1 MSTSAKNHLSL
12 AFENSGLNVEILETL
27 NSPERTVYMNIPMR
41 HDNGKLKVYQ
51 AY

>member
-27 NSPERTVYMNIPMR
+27 N
-41 HDNGKLKVYQ
+41 LKNP
-51 AY
+51 